1 MRLFLKRMHL
11 LVVLHT
17 GKYGQPVDILTSTLS
32 LLLGALAMQKPL
44 ECSGCPLF
52 SDGEGFCPDDE
63 PVEGATVFV
72 LGQNPGE
79 DEERESRAF
88 IGKTGHM
95 LINEFF
101 PRGQL
106 IRGENAI
113 CGNAIKCR
121 WVKNGKKVNE
131 LPPAAILNPA
141 LTHCVKAHLRIPS
154 DIKLVVA
161 CGALA
166 WKAVGGGGNISDWRG
181 FLLK

>member
-1 MRLFLKRMHL
+1 MK
-11 LVVLHT
+11 
-17 GKYGQPVDILTSTLS
+17 KTS
-32 LLLGALAMQKPL
+32 

-52 SDGEGFCPDDE
+52 SDGEGFCPDDT
-63 PVEGATVFV
+63 PVKEATVFI
-72 LGQNPGE
+72 LGQAPGE
-79 DEERESRAF
+79 DEEREGKAF
-88 IGKTGHM
+88 LGKTGHM
-95 LINEFF
+95 LIGEFF

-121 WVKNGKKVNE
+121 WVKGGKKVNE

-141 LTHCVKAHLRIPS
+141 LAHCTKAHLRIPEN
-154 DIKLVVA
+154 IKLVVA

-166 WKAVGGGGNISDWRG
+166 WKAMGGSGNITYWRG